1 MASRKELKE
10 AYKRMKPEMGVFR
23 IRCRERGRNFLCAV
37 GDLKGRMNRHLF
49 QLNMGS
55 HPDKEL
61 QADWKARGSEGF
73 DTEVLEILK
82 YDEDE
87 SKTDYSEELEL
98 LRMDWEE
105 KLAARGETFYG
116 RKTAVS

>member
-1 MASRKELKE
+1 MATRKELKE
-10 AYKRMKPEMGVFR
+10 EYKRMKPEMGVFR
-23 IRCRERGRNFLCAV
+23 IRCRETGQNFLCAV
-37 GDLKGRMNRHLF
+37 GDLKGRINRNLF
-49 QLNMGS
+49 QLDMGS
-55 HPDKEL
+55 HPVREL
-61 QADWKARGSEGF
+61 QADWKTRGAEGF

-82 YDEDE
+82 YDRDE

-116 RKTAVS
+116 RKTAAS